1 MSAAQ
6 QIGAIGITPEER
18 KMAAE
23 IAGAFERKLP
33 RSVLR
38 DDLQQAA
45 LIGLWDAIR
54 KDTGDRTP
62 EQRKG
67 YLITRIRGQILDEL
81 RAQDWAKRRR
91 KRRKGGPLEP
101 ATVVRFDDVGHRQ
114 EGPSFEESLHCP
126 APSPEEQTI
135 TRIDQGRA
143 IAEALGAP
151 LTERHL
157 HIVRGHYLRG
167 TAFHELGRQLGVSEP
182 RVSQLHSQAINA
194 MHGWMTGGEQEH
206 PPEKRASLVARK
218 AIAAKWENHEH
229 PRPDR
234 RAGEHPH
241 EDPPSSIVRRP
252 VRGGGLGG
260 PPAAAPH
267 RPVPGGAGGAELG
280 GEARSGLP
288 AALGSG
294 PRDGAVAGAAPAP
307 STGVRRGGRPQRG
320 GVAVTG
326 TVMAA
331 LPVEPVPSVLPE
343 EGLDLRAELERY
355 KDWLI
360 QQALVRTLG
369 NVHAAAKL
377 VRVSAETIYAR
388 TRDGRLGRKSEP
400 PPAEVPSAPSAS
412 AREESPPMAQL
423 AEPETTSEQALV
435 TASLA
440 RVAARIPWDRVAA
453 WRAEGLREGD
463 ICRRLMN
470 IVGAHR
476 YTIEKA
482 MKLPRPLAKCGP

>member
-1 MSAAQ
+1 MSAAVK
-6 QIGAIGITPEER
+6 IGAIGITPEEL

-23 IAGAFERKLP
+23 IADAIQRKLP

-45 LIGLWDAIR
+45 LIGLWDAVR
-54 KDTGDRTP
+54 RDTGDRTP
-62 EQRKG
+62 EQRRG

-81 RAQDWAKRRR
+81 RAQDWAKRRHKKR
-91 KRRKGGPLEP
+91 KNGGAPLEP
-101 ATVVRFDDVGHRQ
+101 VVVVRFDDVGHR
-114 EGPSFEESLHCP
+114 EAGHSFEECLACP
-126 APSPEEQTI
+126 RPNPEEQTI

-143 IAEALGAP
+143 VSEALGAP
-151 LTERHL
+151 LSERHL
-157 HIVRGHYLRG
+157 HIVRGHYMRG
-167 TAFHELGRQLGVSEP
+167 TPFHELGTQLGVSEP

-194 MHGWMTGGEQEH
+194 MHGWLTGGEQEH

-229 PRPDR
+229 RRADR

-241 EDPPSSIVRRP
+241 EDPPSRIVRRSVP
-252 VRGGGLGG
+252 GGGLGG
-260 PPAAAPH
+260 PPAATSH

-280 GEARSGLP
+280 RETRPGLP
-288 AALGSG
+288 AAPGSG
-294 PRDGAVAGAAPAP
+294 PRGGAVAGAAPAP
-307 STGVRRGGRPQRG
+307 SPGVRRGGRPQRG
-320 GVAVTG
+320 GVAL
-326 TVMAA
+326 MAA

-400 PPAEVPSAPSAS
+400 PPVEVPARAS
-412 AREESPPMAQL
+412 AREESPPMIHPPVVDPSSPEALAQ
-423 AEPETTSEQALV
+423 
-435 TASLA
+435 ASLA
-440 RVAARIPWDRVAA
+440 RVAARIPWDRVAVL
-453 WRAEGLREGD
+453 RAEGKSEGQ
-463 ICRRLMN
+463 IAKIMKGV
-470 IVGAHR
+470 IGAHQW
-476 YTIEKA
+476 TIEKA
-482 MKLPRPLAKCGP
+482 LRLPRPLAKCGP